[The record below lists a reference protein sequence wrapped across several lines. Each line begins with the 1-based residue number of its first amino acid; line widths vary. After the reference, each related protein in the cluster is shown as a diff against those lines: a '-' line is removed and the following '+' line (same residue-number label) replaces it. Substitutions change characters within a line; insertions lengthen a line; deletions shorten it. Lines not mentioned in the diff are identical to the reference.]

1 MTGTSLD
8 ALDVALVAI
17 DGTGWSLRAEWIAGA
32 SRPLGPLAAPLRSLA
47 SQAPLSV
54 GTIARLVHDFS
65 WLHARTI
72 RDFVAQRAI
81 DLVAAHGQTVFHAP
95 PVSWQ
100 LLNPTPIAHALQ
112 VPVVCDL
119 RAADLAAGGQ
129 GAPITPVADY
139 LLFADEREPRAVVNL
154 GGFCNITCLP
164 ARRRRD
170 GGSADDLAAIRALD
184 VCACNHLLD
193 GLARRLLGQPHDENG
208 CRAGT
213 GQVIPTLRDEL
224 LEWLRTQAA
233 SNRSLGTGDELD
245 ACVRRAAS
253 AGPAADVLRSACE
266 ALATV
271 IVETVRSAAAR
282 EQLAPPERYL
292 LAGGGTRN
300 RVLVAALTAHAR
312 GPAELT
318 EAHGVPAAYREAAA
332 MAVLGA
338 LCQDGVPITLPA
350 VTGVE
355 SPAPLAG
362 VWAFPTRARA
372 AADTGRKAVRS

>member
-17 DGTGWSLRAEWIAGA
+17 DGTGWSLRAEWIAGV
-32 SRPLGPLAAPLRSLA
+32 SQPLGPLSGPLRALA
-47 SQAPLSV
+47 SQVPQSA

-65 WLHARTI
+65 QLHVRTI
-72 RDFVAQRAI
+72 RELTARRTV

-100 LLNPTPIAHALQ
+100 LLNPAPIAHALQ

-129 GAPITPVADY
+129 GAPITPAADY

-170 GGSADDLAAIRALD
+170 AGSPDDLAAVRALD

-193 GLARRLLGQPHDENG
+193 GLARRLLSQPYDEDG
-208 CRAGT
+208 RRAGA
-213 GQVIPTLRDEL
+213 GQVVPTLRDEL
-224 LEWLRTQAA
+224 LGGLRAQAA
-233 SNRSLGTGDELD
+233 GGRSLGTGDELD
-245 ACVRRAAS
+245 AVVRRAAS
-253 AGPAADVLRSACE
+253 AGSAADVLRSACE

-271 IVETVRSAAAR
+271 IAETVRAATAR
-282 EQLAPPERYL
+282 DQLAPPERYL

-300 RVLVAALTAHAR
+300 RVLVAALTAHAQV
-312 GPAELT
+312 PVEPT
-318 EAHGVPAAYREAAA
+318 QAHGIPAAYREAAA
-332 MAVLGA
+332 LAVLGA

-355 SPAPLAG
+355 SPAPLSG
-362 VWAFPTRARA
+362 VWVYSTRQRA
-372 AADTGRKAVRS
+372 AAANREAVRP

>member
-8 ALDVALVAI
+8 ALDVALVAV

-32 SRPLGPLAAPLRSLA
+32 SQPLGPLAAPLRSLA
-47 SQAPLSV
+47 SQAPQSV
-54 GTIARLVHDFS
+54 GLISRVVHSFS
-65 WLHARTI
+65 WLHARAI
-72 RDFVAQRAI
+72 RELVAQRVI

-119 RAADLAAGGQ
+119 RAADLAAGGR

-164 ARRRRD
+164 TRRRRD
-170 GGSADDLAAIRALD
+170 AGSADELAAVRALD

-193 GLARRLLGQPHDENG
+193 GLARHLLGQPYDEDG
-208 CRAGT
+208 RRAAAGR
-213 GQVIPTLRDEL
+213 VVPTLRDEL
-224 LEWLRTQAA
+224 LEWLRAQAA
-233 SNRSLGTGDELD
+233 SGRSLGTGDELD
-245 ACVRRAAS
+245 AGVRLAAS
-253 AGPAADVLRSACE
+253 AGSAADVLRSACE
-266 ALATV
+266 AIATV
-271 IVETVRSAAAR
+271 IAETVRSATAR
-282 EQLAPPERYL
+282 DQPAPPERYL

-312 GPAELT
+312 GPVEPT
-318 EAHGVPAAYREAAA
+318 EVHGAPAAYREAAA
-332 MAVLGA
+332 VAVLGA
-338 LCQDGVPITLPA
+338 LCQDGVAITLPA
-350 VTGVE
+350 VTGVQ

-362 VWAFPTRARA
+362 VWAYPTRARVA
-372 AADTGRKAVRS
+372 AATNREAVRP